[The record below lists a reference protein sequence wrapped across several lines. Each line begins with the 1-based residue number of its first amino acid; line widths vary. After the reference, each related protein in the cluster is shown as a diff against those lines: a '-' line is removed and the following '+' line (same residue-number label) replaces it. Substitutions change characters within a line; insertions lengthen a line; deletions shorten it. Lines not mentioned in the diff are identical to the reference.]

1 MSSVTRDTILHA
13 LRVQENC
20 TVKELAEK
28 VGISP
33 VSVRHH
39 LTHLQADG
47 LVQAKEVRRG
57 VGRPHHVFLLTDNGR
72 EQFPSRYF
80 RLINLLLD
88 ELKDT
93 LPDKKVTEIFTAIAD
108 SLAERYADQL
118 KPLPIKERMQRLI
131 ELLAEEGFDAEL
143 EVQGDRFI
151 IRELSCPY
159 FKLAQE
165 HPEVCILDYGF
176 IAKSLSL
183 PIERVTSLRKGDPH
197 CAFSVSAKQEE
208 ISL

>member
-1 MSSVTRDTILHA
+1 MTSGTRDTILRA
-13 LRVQENC
+13 LRVQDKR

-57 VGRPHHVFLLTDNGR
+57 VGRPHHVFLLTDDGR

-80 RLINLLLD
+80 RLINLLLS

-93 LPDKKVTEIFTAIAD
+93 LSDDKVAQIFTAIAD
-108 SLAERYADQL
+108 SLAERYADEL
-118 KPLPIKERMQRLI
+118 ELLPIMERMQRLI

-159 FKLAQE
+159 YKLAQE

-183 PIERVTSLRKGDPH
+183 PVERVTSLRKGDPH
-197 CAFSVSAKQEE
+197 CAFSVSVKPEE
-208 ISL
+208 ITP

>member
-143 EVQGDRFI
+143 EVQ
-151 IRELSCPY
+151 
-159 FKLAQE
+159 
-165 HPEVCILDYGF
+165 
-176 IAKSLSL
+176 
-183 PIERVTSLRKGDPH
+183 
-197 CAFSVSAKQEE
+197 
-208 ISL
+208 

>member
-1 MSSVTRDTILHA
+1 MTSGTRDTILRA
-13 LRVQENC
+13 LRVQDKC
-20 TVKELAEK
+20 TVKELSEK

-47 LVQAKEVRRG
+47 LVQAEEVRRG
-57 VGRPHHVFLLTDNGR
+57 VGRPHHVFLLTDDGR
-72 EQFPSRYF
+72 EKFPSRYF
-80 RLINLLLD
+80 RLINLLLG

-93 LPDKKVTEIFTAIAD
+93 LSDEKVTEIFTAIAD
-108 SLAERYADQL
+108 SLAGRYAEQL
-118 KPLPIKERMQRLI
+118 KPLPIKERLQRLI
-131 ELLAEEGFDAEL
+131 KLLAVEGFDAEL
-143 EVQGDRFI
+143 ELQGDRFI

-183 PIERVTSLRKGDPH
+183 PVERVTSLRKGDPH
-197 CAFSVSAKQEE
+197 CAFSVSVKQEE
-208 ISL
+208 IFS

>member
-1 MSSVTRDTILHA
+1 MTSTRETILRA
-13 LRVQENC
+13 LHTQEKS
-20 TVKELAEK
+20 TVKELAKK

-47 LVQAKEVRRG
+47 LVQAREVRRG
-57 VGRPHHVFLLTDNGR
+57 VGRPHHVFLLTDDGR
-72 EQFPSRYF
+72 EHFPSRYF
-80 RLINLLLD
+80 RLVNLLLD
-88 ELKDT
+88 EMKET
-93 LPDKKVTEIFTAIAD
+93 LPNEKVTELFTAIAD
-108 SLAERYADQL
+108 SLAERYAKRL
-118 KPLPIKERMQRLI
+118 KLLPIKERMQRLI
-131 ELLAEEGFDAEL
+131 ELLSEEGFDAEL
-143 EVQGDRFI
+143 DLQGDRYI

-176 IAKSLSL
+176 IAKALSL
-183 PIERVTSLRKGDPH
+183 PVERVNSLRKGDPH
-197 CAFSVSAKQEE
+197 CAFSVSVVQEE

>member
-1 MSSVTRDTILHA
+1 MTSGTRDTILRA
-13 LRVQENC
+13 LRVHDKC

-47 LVQAKEVRRG
+47 LVHAKEVRRG
-57 VGRPHHVFLLTDNGR
+57 VGRPHHVFLLTDVGR
-72 EQFPSRYF
+72 EHFPSRYF
-80 RLINLLLD
+80 RLINRLLR
-88 ELKDT
+88 ELKGT
-93 LPDKKVTEIFTAIAD
+93 LSDEMVTELFTAIAD
-108 SLAERYADQL
+108 SLAERYAEEL
-118 KPLPIKERMQRLI
+118 KLLPINERLQRLI
-131 ELLAEEGFDAEL
+131 ELLAEEGFDSEL
-143 EVQGDRFI
+143 ELQGDRFI
-151 IRELSCPY
+151 IRELCCPY

-183 PIERVTSLRKGDPH
+183 PIERVTSLRQGDPH
-197 CAFSVSAKQEE
+197 CAFSVSVEQEE
-208 ISL
+208 ISP